1 MSKFNITDICKKIG
15 AKNGAENV
23 VVAVAIFKGIFR
35 PIFTMSDKKQD
46 PKSKKYAA
54 IREGATELIAIPSY
68 LCMAKLAEHFAPK
81 FSPKGKEI
89 GQVLSNTKTTLG
101 FFGVCVAALIVI
113 PGLCNLAMPSIL
125 KLFKVNKPA
134 EPKKVDTT
142 KPEINPVASA
152 VPKTFQTINTSPNVY
167 KPTVQSAGGLKV

>member
-1 MSKFNITDICKKIG
+1 MSKLNLTDICKTLG

-23 VVAVAIFKGIFR
+23 VIAVAIFKGIFR
-35 PIFTMSDKKQD
+35 PLFTMSDKKQD

-68 LCMAKLAEHFAPK
+68 LGMAKLAEHFAPK

-101 FFGVCVAALIVI
+101 FFGVCTAALIVI

-125 KLFKVNKPA
+125 KLFKNGDSVDPQKTNTVN
-134 EPKKVDTT
+134 
-142 KPEINPVASA
+142 PEINSIATA
-152 VPKTFQTINTSPNVY
+152 VPKTFQSVATPPIIS
-167 KPTVQSAGGLKV
+167 KPSVPSAGGLRI